1 MSETNKQEMPERI
14 WADVVETFR
23 SDDEPCVWSAKPFGD
38 ATEYLRLPT
47 LPDVMEDGDE
57 VWRVGDA
64 FICVEI
70 HNGEFP
76 AYEFTNDHGR
86 RPLTITSE
94 LAEFLGLPRLKV
106 QNNQIVKV
114 EG

>member
-1 MSETNKQEMPERI
+1 MSEMQMNQTEKILLDMY
-14 WADVVETFR
+14 A
-23 SDDEPCVWSAKPFGD
+23 SDDRATFGFAERLEQSI
-38 ATEYLRLPT
+38 ATEYHRTPS

-57 VWRVGDA
+57 VWRVGAA
-64 FICVEI
+64 FIRVEI

-94 LAEFLGLPRLKV
+94 LAEFLGLPTLKL
-106 QNNQIVKV
+106 QNNQIMKV
-114 EG
+114 DGR

>member
-1 MSETNKQEMPERI
+1 MSKKEMPERI
-14 WADVVETFR
+14 WLAEDRPGLYDLNNTF
-23 SDDEPCVWSAKPFGD
+23 PFEH
-38 ATEYLRLPT
+38 EYRRIPS
-47 LPDVMEDGDE
+47 LPDVMEDGDT
-57 VWRVGDA
+57 VWRVGSA
-64 FICVEI
+64 FIRVEI

-94 LAEFLGLPRLKV
+94 LAEFLGLPTLKL